1 MAGDAPTTAED
12 RALDALTRI
21 LDSAISP
28 EMLAAQQLILRRLAL
43 AGDLFPSRVPPPRNI
58 TEIGGYLNLIAADPV
73 LEAQVLAAALGVAG
87 PNPSP
92 GFEPVLPPLFFVD
105 RANDRPEPVAAVTPV
120 AVSVRNDLA
129 PAFDAAMAELHD
141 LGAVLPLLAAG
152 RPLPRLG
159 PTATVPDDLLPFLG
173 RSMEL
178 VPTAA
183 LRDPAADPLAVG
195 QADGAGP
202 NVVVARQLDA
212 SAPAAGSITSAA
224 WSLWACDDTSCMQ
237 SSVTGAYV
245 ELAPILAAAGWY
257 TAEPVSDPSST
268 AQPGSWARWTN
279 VTGLVVGATRF
290 RDELEL
296 LHTTG
301 EIAASVVRSAL
312 DRVWDGTAFVAAS

>member
-1 MAGDAPTTAED
+1 MAGDGPTTAED

-43 AGDLFPSRVPPPRNI
+43 AGDLFPSRVPPPLNI
-58 TEIGGYLNLIAADPV
+58 TEIGGYLNLIADDPV

-92 GFEPVLPPLFFVD
+92 GFDPVLPPLFFVD
-105 RANDRPEPVAAVTPV
+105 RPNDRPASVATVTPV

-129 PAFDAAMAELHD
+129 AAFDAAMAALHD
-141 LGAVLPLLAAG
+141 LGGVLPLLAVG
-152 RPLPRLG
+152 RPLPRNT

-173 RSMEL
+173 RSLDL

-183 LRDPAADPLAVG
+183 LRDPSTDPLAVG
-195 QADGAGP
+195 QDAGAGP

-212 SAPAAGSITSAA
+212 GAPGAGSVSPSA
-224 WSLWACDDTSCMQ
+224 WSLWACDDTSCTQ

-245 ELAPILAAAGWY
+245 ELAPILASAGWY
-257 TAEPVSDPSST
+257 TAEPVPDPDST
-268 AQPGSWARWTN
+268 TQPGSWARWTN
-279 VTGLVVGATRF
+279 VTGLVAGVTRF
-290 RDELEL
+290 HDELEL

-312 DRVWDGTAFVAAS
+312 DRVWDGAAFVAPS